1 MKNTNMNKVLGYYGA
16 ELFTEWN
23 DHATFCM
30 ETCYTADDYD
40 VFWCHPKDEMIPRL
54 DYDVYSY
61 ADNCV
66 DVFKDALKAG
76 ESIYIDDTLYD
87 EIQVDDIIDEIAENM
102 DPEEVDGELLDT
114 TN

>member
-1 MKNTNMNKVLGYYGA
+1 MNKVLGYYGA
-16 ELFTEWN
+16 EIFTEWN
-23 DHATFCM
+23 NNATFCM

-54 DYDVYSY
+54 DYDVYYY
-61 ADNCV
+61 AENTV

-76 ESIYIDDTLYD
+76 ESIYIDEGLYD
-87 EIQVDDIIDEIAENM
+87 EIDVEGIIDEIAEAMN
-102 DPEEVDGELLDT
+102 PEEVDGELLDI